1 VVLSN
6 QATQRVV
13 ELYGSLGFHLVF
25 LKAPRRISCDG
36 DRTPADEVLVVPPI
50 AGVPAS
56 APGGPVPGR
65 KSLGVKEPIIFMWK
79 IVGRSGH
86 MNVTL
91 FKSVE
96 REEVETQIE
105 RLTRDGYYSH
115 LQILE
120 ATAKVEQPPQPK
132 EVKKAKVREAPAKAP
147 ERPVA
152 AKSTPLRIP
161 GKPAEPKKTKK
172 TKPAEKSTAKPGK
185 TAKAKPASKPKRTK
199 KK

>member
-1 VVLSN
+1 MV
-6 QATQRVV
+6 
-13 ELYGSLGFHLVF
+13 
-25 LKAPRRISCDG
+25 
-36 DRTPADEVLVVPPI
+36 
-50 AGVPAS
+50 GVPAS

-65 KSLGVKEPIIFMWK
+65 KSLGVKEPIVFMWK

-86 MNVTL
+86 MNITL

-105 RLTRDGYYSH
+105 RLTRDGYYTN

-132 EVKKAKVREAPAKAP
+132 EVKKAKVREVPVKAP
-147 ERPVA
+147 ERQAA

-161 GKPAEPKKTKK
+161 GKPPEVKKTKSK
-172 TKPAEKSTAKPGK
+172 KPAEKISTKSSK
-185 TAKAKPASKPKRTK
+185 TAKAKTASSKNTK

>member
-1 VVLSN
+1 MAASKMKKKEEIIPPPDELDVEAEVV
-6 QATQRVV
+6 
-13 ELYGSLGFHLVF
+13 
-25 LKAPRRISCDG
+25 
-36 DRTPADEVLVVPPI
+36 DEVLVIPPI
-50 AGVPAS
+50 VGVPAS

-65 KSLGVKEPIIFMWK
+65 KSLGVKEPIVFMWK

-105 RLTRDGYYSH
+105 RLTRDGYYTH

-132 EVKKAKVREAPAKAP
+132 EVKKAKVREAPVKSP
-147 ERPVA
+147 ERPAA

-161 GKPAEPKKTKK
+161 GKPVEPKKTKK
-172 TKPAEKSTAKPGK
+172 GKPAEKSSTKSSK
-185 TAKAKPASKPKRTK
+185 TAKAKTTSKSKPTK

>member
-1 VVLSN
+1 MQNMAPSKAKKEAVIVPPDELDVEVEVV
-6 QATQRVV
+6 
-13 ELYGSLGFHLVF
+13 
-25 LKAPRRISCDG
+25 D
-36 DRTPADEVLVVPPI
+36 DVLVVAPI
-50 AGVPAS
+50 VGVPAS

-65 KSLGVKEPIIFMWK
+65 KSLGVKEPIIFNWK

-96 REEVETQIE
+96 REEVEAQLE
-105 RLTRDGYYSH
+105 RLTRDGYYTH

-120 ATAKVEQPPQPK
+120 AKAKVEQPPQPK
-132 EVKKAKVREAPAKAP
+132 EAKKAKVRVAPAKAP
-147 ERPVA
+147 ERVA

-161 GKPAEPKKTKK
+161 GRPGESKKV
-172 TKPAEKSTAKPGK
+172 KS
-185 TAKAKPASKPKRTK
+185 AKPAAKSSAKANKAARSKTAFKPKPAK

>member
-1 VVLSN
+1 MAASKTKKKEAITTPDETDA
-6 QATQRVV
+6 ATETETEIVDDAVASPQ
-13 ELYGSLGFHLVF
+13 G
-25 LKAPRRISCDG
+25 
-36 DRTPADEVLVVPPI
+36 

-65 KSLGVKEPIIFMWK
+65 KSLGVKEPIVFNWK

-96 REEVETQIE
+96 REEVESQIE
-105 RLTRDGYYSH
+105 RLTRDGYYTH

-120 ATAKVEQPPQPK
+120 AKAKVEQPPQPK
-132 EVKKAKVREAPAKAP
+132 EAKKAKERVTVAKTAT
-147 ERPVA
+147 RTTA
-152 AKSTPLRIP
+152 AVSTPLRIP
-161 GKPAEPKKTKK
+161 GKPAEPKKSKRSKSAEKGSVKSKKAGK
-172 TKPAEKSTAKPGK
+172 TKAG
-185 TAKAKPASKPKRTK
+185 PKRAK